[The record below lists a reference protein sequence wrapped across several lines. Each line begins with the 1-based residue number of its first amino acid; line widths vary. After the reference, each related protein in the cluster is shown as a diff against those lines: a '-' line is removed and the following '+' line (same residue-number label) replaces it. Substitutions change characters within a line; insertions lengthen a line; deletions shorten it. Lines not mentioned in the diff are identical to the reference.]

1 MEVYA
6 DNDHYYIQARGRG
19 NIYITNNYVS
29 EFIGVKPNESYLYT
43 GYDYAK
49 YSVCTYSATAYG
61 GNGAFPSAGSTTQKT
76 IYHTV
81 ILRQDIN
88 ASNIEDGEKV
98 FALEDDKTI
107 YLHFKRFVP
116 DSYGSEVSLFQ
127 ITDEYD
133 NITHEV
139 VLNTDIGFQIKH
151 NGEYQMLKQ
160 FDST

>member
-1 MEVYA
+1 MELYA

-19 NIYITNNYVS
+19 NIYIVDHYVS

-43 GYDYAK
+43 GYDYTK

-61 GNGAFPSAGSTTQKT
+61 GNGAFPSVGSTTQKT

-98 FALEDDKTI
+98 FALEDGKTI
-107 YLHFKRFVP
+107 FLHFKQFVP
-116 DSYGSEVSLFQ
+116 DIYGSEVSLCQ
-127 ITDEYD
+127 ITDEHD

-139 VLNTDIGFQIKH
+139 VLNPGTGFQVKH
-151 NGEYQMLKQ
+151 NGEYKSLHPY
-160 FDST
+160 DST